1 MEEIK
6 KELQPQ
12 GIIAVKRISI
22 RYSVY
27 VLTIKGQNI
36 PKKIKLDIW
45 KKKHDLILL
54 TLKDVFNARNLD
66 IPRIRVKVNGCGE
79 GHNLD
84 DCQNEPKCVNCQGDH
99 GAIWRDCP
107 KWNIEKDIVTL
118 KYTEKISFAVKR
130 LQPSFNPSKDSYA
143 TVAWTPPQSAR
154 PLPPWARKI
163 RLPIDFK
170 AEIE

>member
-36 PKKIKLDIW
+36 PKKFKLDIW

-66 IPRIRVKVNGCGE
+66 IPRICVKVKPFVLG
-79 GHNLD
+79 
-84 DCQNEPKCVNCQGDH
+84 VV
-99 GAIWRDCP
+99 
-107 KWNIEKDIVTL
+107 KDTI
-118 KYTEKISFAVKR
+118 
-130 LQPSFNPSKDSYA
+130 
-143 TVAWTPPQSAR
+143 
-154 PLPPWARKI
+154 
-163 RLPIDFK
+163 
-170 AEIE
+170 